1 MKIIFFGDSIT
12 RGDPGASYFDILEQ
26 ELPEDTLVNY
36 GRGGDTVTSL
46 RQRIMGVSWDG
57 QFDLSFIWAGVN
69 DIVFNVDWSDPINDD
84 SVKRPWPELIMDLS
98 GFYAPMLEDVLMTS
112 TRVVTVPPLFV
123 GEETNNIFSK
133 VLEVIAVSIEK
144 LTGQYENAEYL
155 DLRSVVR
162 SELEGKDRPGATVGA
177 INEDSEDKSAPLR
190 PVAGNALWQGIL
202 HYTIDGIHLSDAG
215 ARLVAEAFLEKIK
228 SISEELD

>member
-46 RQRIMGVSWDG
+46 RRRIMGVSWDG
-57 QFDLSFIWAGVN
+57 QFDLSFVWAGVN

-84 SVKRPWPELIMDLS
+84 SVKRPWSELIKDMS
-98 GFYAPMLEDVLMTS
+98 GFYGPMLEDVLVIS
-112 TRVVTVPPLFV
+112 RKVVTVPPLFV

-133 VLEVIAVSIEK
+133 VLEVIAVSIER

-155 DLRSVVR
+155 DLRSIVKF
-162 SELEGKDRPGATVGA
+162 ELEGKDSPASIAGT
-177 INEDSEDKSAPLR
+177 INKDSEDKSVPLK
-190 PVAGNALWQGIL
+190 PIAGNALWQGKL
-202 HYTIDGIHLSDAG
+202 HYTIDGVHLNNAG
-215 ARLVAEAFLEKIK
+215 ARLVAEVFLEKIK
-228 SISEELD
+228 SISKEMD